1 MVIRGQ
7 ALTPPELLKAIGM
20 LGEIMPQH
28 LKTLRM
34 PEHPE
39 IVVLDSRNTKVGGDG
54 KFVPIGARDWH
65 TDHAHQERPPNY
77 TALYAVKLPFT
88 RGAYD
93 VVVEVSAPTHDALMG
108 VTTALNASGA
118 FESPDYLEYVNI
130 ETISEQAKKVGAAYK
145 PAG

>member
-1 MVIRGQ
+1 MTPIFTPLSNALGIEVTGLDLSKPVDPSIAADLEAALIEHLVMVIRGQ

-54 KFVPIGARDWH
+54 KC
-65 TDHAHQERPPNY
+65 
-77 TALYAVKLPFT
+77 
-88 RGAYD
+88 
-93 VVVEVSAPTHDALMG
+93 
-108 VTTALNASGA
+108 
-118 FESPDYLEYVNI
+118 ESRRQIIHGNGWVI
-130 ETISEQAKKVGAAYK
+130 
-145 PAG
+145 